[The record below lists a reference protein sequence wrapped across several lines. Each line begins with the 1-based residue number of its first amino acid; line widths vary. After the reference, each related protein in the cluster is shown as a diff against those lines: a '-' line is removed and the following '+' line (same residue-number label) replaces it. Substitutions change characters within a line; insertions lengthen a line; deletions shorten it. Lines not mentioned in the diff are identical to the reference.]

1 MGIETPPHHPNKL
14 VIRETLSAAS
24 AELCTLA
31 ALSKEIQWAISSL
44 LEKDQHP
51 DLFVELQI
59 LQDIDRLQQTL
70 VDLGNMMRV
79 LSANSAFNSIDRETL
94 MQTVQLESLKAR
106 LFVGKNAV
114 FEQSDGEVTWL

>member
-1 MGIETPPHHPNKL
+1 MGIDTPPHHPNKL
-14 VIRETLSAAS
+14 VIQETLSAAS
-24 AELCTLA
+24 TELCTLA

-44 LEKDQHP
+44 LEKAQHP

-79 LSANSAFNSIDRETL
+79 LSANSALASIDRETL

-106 LFVGKNAV
+106 LFVRENTV
-114 FEQSDGEVTWL
+114 CEQSDGEVTWL